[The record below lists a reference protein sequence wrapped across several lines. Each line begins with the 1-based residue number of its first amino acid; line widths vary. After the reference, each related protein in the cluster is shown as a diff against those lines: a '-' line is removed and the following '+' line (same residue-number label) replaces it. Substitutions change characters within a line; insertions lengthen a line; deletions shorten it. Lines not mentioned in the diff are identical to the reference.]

1 MPCAVALAV
10 FVAPDFKILNKDDG
24 LLKSNVVLESGG
36 SGGGQVNDF
45 GEVIAINS
53 MSMHV
58 ARLFKDTPKEVQ
70 AEYASWGRSVD
81 KLEAEH
87 GLKS

>member
-1 MPCAVALAV
+1 MPYAIALTV

-36 SGGGQVNDF
+36 SGGGQVNDS

-53 MSMHV
+53 MSKHV
-58 ARLFKDTPKEVQ
+58 AHLFITGQ

-81 KLEAEH
+81 ELEAAH
-87 GLKS
+87 GLK

>member
-1 MPCAVALAV
+1 M
-10 FVAPDFKILNKDDG
+10 APDFKILNKDDG

-36 SGGGQVNDF
+36 SGGGQVNDS

-53 MSMHV
+53 MSKHV
-58 ARLFKDTPKEVQ
+58 ARPFFDKTVE

-81 KLEAEH
+81 ELEAEH